1 MNGVWDEGS
10 EMVGEPISKQRA
22 TNNNTSCEESYTTIP
37 IKDKKKKPSTT
48 LPFQNI
54 CIIWHNLRFVV
65 VFLGFR
71 LLV

>member
-37 IKDKKKKPSTT
+37 IKDKKK
-48 LPFQNI
+48 
-54 CIIWHNLRFVV
+54 NLQ
-65 VFLGFR
+65 R
-71 LLV
+71 LYLSKTSV